1 MDKKGLLGFGLM
13 RLPEKEGRID
23 IDETSRMV
31 DLFLSSGFTYFDTAY
46 AYGDGASEIAARDAL
61 VRRYPRSS
69 YTLATKLC
77 SLDTPEKMRDELRI
91 SLERTEAGYIDYYLL
106 HAIRRN
112 NIEPFDN
119 AGIWD
124 FVKEAKEKGLIRHY
138 GFSYHD
144 DPCYLDEML
153 ALHPDVDFVQLQIN
167 YADWENPRVESRGC
181 YEVARRHGKPV
192 VIMEPVKGGTLA
204 NPPDE
209 AKELFL
215 SSDKEASFPSWA
227 LRFCG
232 SLEGVL
238 AILSGMSNMAQM
250 EDNCRVMKD
259 FRPLSSEERAVLRKV
274 QALYSKSKEIP
285 CTGCRYCTGG
295 CPKGIDIPAIFRA
308 RNLALGEGAIQEAL
322 LSYHKATEGK
332 GLASSCIH
340 CAQCERKC
348 PQGLPIISLL
358 TECMGFFET
367 K

>member
-69 YTLATKLC
+69 FTLATKLC
-77 SLDTPEKMRDELRI
+77 SLDTPEKMRDELRV

-144 DPCYLDEML
+144 DPGYLDEML
-153 ALHPDVDFVQLQIN
+153 TLHPDVDFVQLQIN

-192 VIMEPVKGGTLA
+192 VQGRHPRQ
-204 NPPDE
+204 
-209 AKELFL
+209 
-215 SSDKEASFPSWA
+215 SSGRGQGA
-227 LRFCG
+227 LPLLRQR
-232 SLEGVL
+232 GVL
-238 AILSGMSNMAQM
+238 PLLGAPLLRLSRGGPRDPLRHVEHDADGRQLPRHEGLPSLVFGRTVRAPEGPGPIFQKQGNPLHGM
-250 EDNCRVMKD
+250 
-259 FRPLSSEERAVLRKV
+259 PLLHRRMPPGHRHPLDLPRK
-274 QALYSKSKEIP
+274 EP
-285 CTGCRYCTGG
+285 
-295 CPKGIDIPAIFRA
+295 RA
-308 RNLALGEGAIQEAL
+308 RGRGDP
-322 LSYHKATEGK
+322 G
-332 GLASSCIH
+332 GASS
-340 CAQCERKC
+340 
-348 PQGLPIISLL
+348 LP
-358 TECMGFFET
+358 
-367 K
+367 